1 MEKKRIAGFCGLFLL
16 VAGFLFVAPFGAQH
30 NVGPS
35 WAEAAPTATTKI
47 MYYSLHDSDDYSI
60 HTAYTA
66 DLQDRSVEAGEN
78 VNGIEITYLLD
89 KAFAA
94 TATDAMLNTRFY
106 VTLKNPADSTII
118 EEYVY
123 RGAPGY
129 IYHQAS
135 DAGDSWACALIVE
148 FQDTDCPVTLTTGE
162 WDVIV
167 RYDIFS

>member
-47 MYYSLHDSDDYSI
+47 MYFNLWDADSEAI
-60 HTAYTA
+60 HSAYTA
-66 DLQDRSVEAGEN
+66 TSQDRTASTGSTIQ
-78 VNGIEITYLLD
+78 GIEITYVLD
-89 KAFAA
+89 KAFAS
-94 TATDAMLNTRFY
+94 TSGDALDNTRFY
-106 VTLKNPADSTII
+106 VTIKNPADDIVI
-118 EEYVY
+118 QEYVY
-123 RGAPGY
+123 WDSPNAVY
-129 IYHQAS
+129 YFAS
-135 DAGDSWACALIVE
+135 DGGDSWACFLTVE
-148 FQDTDCPVTLTTGE
+148 FDDADVPVTLTTGE

>member
-47 MYYSLHDSDDYSI
+47 MYYSLHDSDDLSI

-66 DLQDRSVEAGEN
+66 DLQDRTVEAGKN

-89 KAFAA
+89 KAFAS

-123 RGAPGY
+123 RAAPGY